1 MEPTSLLKLP
11 NTKLS
16 FPNGLHALFTG
27 VPIIIWE
34 LIPRMRLGLSRTLV
48 KANASV
54 NNFLSFLFVQCLH
67 LERDGGIICVKIY
80 DDLTLEAWT
89 Q

>member
-1 MEPTSLLKLP
+1 M
-11 NTKLS
+11 
-16 FPNGLHALFTG
+16 
-27 VPIIIWE
+27 
-34 LIPRMRLGLSRTLV
+34 

-89 Q
+89 QGEKERERESVCVCVCVCVFVINGNCCSTIKWLIGSCSYPAEV